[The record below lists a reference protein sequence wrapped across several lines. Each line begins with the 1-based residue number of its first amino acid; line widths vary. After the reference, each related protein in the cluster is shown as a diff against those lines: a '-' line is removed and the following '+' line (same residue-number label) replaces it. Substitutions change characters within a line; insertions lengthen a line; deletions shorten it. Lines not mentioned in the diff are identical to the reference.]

1 MGFGLIFLAQSL
13 KKLKKEIV
21 EIYMKTKFLATI
33 VVVAMLFTMAAMPL
47 NSLMASAEGA
57 TDTPSYSW
65 NLADVDPSKFSSKSK
80 ALEQFK
86 VYEDHPTGGCQ
97 DNSHTAADHIDLKN
111 GEIGL
116 MTRQSGRGAAL
127 GYALDSAI
135 NSGVVV
141 ISTAYQALDATHGL
155 SLVIFGDVPAEDK
168 GLGGTAAT
176 RMLTLSVTSST
187 SITLNSVTV
196 SDFNITTNASN
207 RQEITIIID
216 IDNTTIKIVSG
227 SSSVTKTFAE
237 LGITVAGQKQFQSL
251 RFNYPGT
258 GSSWN
263 ASRYI
268 SYVKISDGALDA
280 GDGDG
285 SDEVVYDWN
294 VGNLDFSDKR
304 TLGDFR
310 IFPSHAGSTCAAKG
324 HDISVHLKLR
334 AGELG
339 LTPYQSGQKAGFTY
353 ALNGTIESGKAVI
366 STAFQTGL
374 NMYLHSKDVEN
385 LGYGGGMATR
395 FFQLGMGD
403 TSITLYGENGK
414 IVTFS
419 DISIKKNASGRQ
431 EILIIID
438 FDNDTISIDH
448 GGDAPLTANFS
459 ELDIIAAN
467 EKLGCIGYGFN
478 SNPSSWNEYRYVSSL
493 KVSDGTLYTGGG
505 DGDGDG
511 SGSDDDV
518 TSATYS
524 WNLGNLNFR
533 NYTSV
538 SKLPANLIES
548 HQEHGA
554 NSCDKQHS
562 SSNHLIL
569 KNGQLGFSPLQTGK
583 IGGVNY
589 YLDEAISSGKVVI
602 STKYQAYTGTGG
614 SAFNMHIHAVDPAT
628 LAHGNGTVG
637 SRVFAVS
644 VDSSGKLV
652 LTGKNGAVVSFDA
665 GISTSTLNRQEM
677 IIVIDFDT
685 EEVAIRTGGKVYNTT
700 LEELG
705 HDNANLK
712 KVCAVGFG
720 FGYVR
725 DQGVSP
731 WDLRGY
737 INYLKISDGTLGT
750 GEDDI
755 ESPENGDNAIYFGIA
770 TVAVVATFAAFA
782 RKKKRI

>member
-1 MGFGLIFLAQSL
+1 
-13 KKLKKEIV
+13 
-21 EIYMKTKFLATI
+21 MKTKFLATI

-47 NSLMASAEGA
+47 NSLIASAEGA
-57 TDTPSYSW
+57 TDTPNYDW
-65 NLADVDPSKFSSKSK
+65 NIANFDFSQMTKLPTDLVSTNQPHSISCEQKHADK
-80 ALEQFK
+80 
-86 VYEDHPTGGCQ
+86 DHMFL
-97 DNSHTAADHIDLKN
+97 DEN
-111 GEIGL
+111 GE
-116 MTRQSGRGAAL
+116 L
-127 GYALDSAI
+127 GWCSYEGWKMGGVNYVLDEPI
-135 NSGVVV
+135 NSGKLV
-141 ISTAYQALDATHGL
+141 ISTKYQAYT
-155 SLVIFGDVPAEDK
+155 
-168 GLGGTAAT
+168 GTDRFAFNMNIHAVAPPSVSYGNGT
-176 RMLTLSVTSST
+176 PGASHLFALSVDASGNLVVTGKRPYGE
-187 SITLNSVTV
+187 SVTKV
-196 SDFNITTNASN
+196 VTFPAGISTDTTN
-207 RQEITIIID
+207 RQEILIVID
-216 IDNTTIKIVSG
+216 FDTEEVKITTNE
-227 SSSVTKTFAE
+227 KTFE
-237 LGITVAGQKQFQSL
+237 TDFTKLGHDNANLKKVWGVGFGFGYVKDTGAGADTVGHV
-251 RFNYPGT
+251 
-258 GSSWN
+258 
-263 ASRYI
+263 
-268 SYVKISDGALDA
+268 SYLKISDGALDA
-280 GDGDG
+280 GDGGDGDG

-304 TLGDFR
+304 ILGDFR
-310 IFPSHAGSTCAAKG
+310 IFPSHAGFTCADKK

-339 LTPYQSGQKAGFTY
+339 LTPYQIGQTAGFTY

-419 DISIKKNASGRQ
+419 DISIKKNAAGRQ
-431 EILIIID
+431 ELLIIID

-493 KVSDGTLYTGGG
+493 KVSDGTLYTGGGEG

-725 DQGVSP
+725 NQGVSP